1 MKSLDNLVYIC
12 SFRYWSNSDFY
23 QPSRLDSHK
32 MLKIFAKID
41 LDFWQRLFS
50 ILQFQDKGFINQ
62 RVTGLIL

>member
-1 MKSLDNLVYIC
+1 MKSLDSIVYIS
-12 SFRYWSNSDFY
+12 SFRYWSNSGFY
-23 QPSRLDSHK
+23 QPSLLDSHK